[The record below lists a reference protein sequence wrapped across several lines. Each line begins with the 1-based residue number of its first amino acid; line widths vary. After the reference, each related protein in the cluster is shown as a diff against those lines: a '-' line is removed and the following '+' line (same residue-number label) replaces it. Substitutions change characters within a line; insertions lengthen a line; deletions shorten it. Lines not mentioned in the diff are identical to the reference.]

1 MNNFSALV
9 DLIIKSEIDGTPKHE
24 QVLFLGTTPPYLV
37 EHAGFDLNPLIIKGK
52 TISKIC
58 FDHGVKTSVI
68 KRLPE
73 IIQKPKSVFAPALEV
88 HRDSVVVLTFELHRG
103 APIIIPVKKNV
114 KVGRGATNYNIV
126 TSTYAKDGGDIEQ
139 RWRDEKLL
147 IWEP

>member
-1 MNNFSALV
+1 MQGNPN
-9 DLIIKSEIDGTPKHE
+9 HE
-24 QVLFLGTTPPYLV
+24 QVLFLGTTPQYLV
-37 EHAGFDLNPLIIKGK
+37 GHAGFDELPLIIKGK

-58 FDHGVKTSVI
+58 FDHGVQTSVI

-73 IIQKPKSVFAPALEV
+73 IIHKPKSVFAPALEV

-103 APIIIPVKKNV
+103 SPIIIPVKKNV
-114 KVGRGATNYNIV
+114 KVGRSKTDYNVV
-126 TSTYAKDGGDIEQ
+126 TSAYAKEGGDIER